1 MKVLIIDNEEPLRT
15 ALKTLLQ
22 NYCPDVDSI
31 AEASGVEAGI
41 LALRKQKYDIVFLD
55 VEMDDGTGFDLL
67 RKVDTSM
74 FQLVFIT
81 AHQHYA
87 IDAFKFSATD
97 FLLKPVQED
106 ELQRSVERAQANIE
120 KHNKLEQ
127 VAVLLEGLEPRAY
140 QEKRI
145 VLRDQDAIHFIR
157 VPDISVLEAH
167 KGYTKFILVG
177 GKSVFVS
184 KTLKEFDDMLTP
196 YGFIRVHHSYM
207 VNSRRIVRF
216 DRDEGG
222 SVITEENIVIP
233 VSQRKRDSILKILS
247 E

>member
-1 MKVLIIDNEEPLRT
+1 MNALLIDNEEPLRAT
-15 ALKTLLQ
+15 LRTLLQ
-22 NYCPDVDSI
+22 RYCPSIDSI
-31 AEASGVEAGI
+31 TEADGVASGVEQ
-41 LALRKQKYDIVFLD
+41 LRNNKFDIVFLD

-67 RKVDTSM
+67 RKVDASQ

-87 IDAFKFSATD
+87 IDAFKFSAID

-106 ELQRSVERAQANIE
+106 ELQRSVERAHINIE
-120 KHNKLEQ
+120 KHNKIEQ

-145 VLRDQDAIHFIR
+145 VLRDQDAIHFVR
-157 VPDISVLEAH
+157 VADISVLEAH
-167 KGYTKFILVG
+167 KGYTKFILAG
-177 GKSVFVS
+177 GKSLFVS
-184 KTLKEFDDMLTP
+184 KTLKEFDDLLTP
-196 YGFIRVHHSYM
+196 YGFVRVHHSYL

-222 SVITEENIVIP
+222 SVVTEENIVIP
-233 VSQRKRDSILKILS
+233 VSQRKRDYILKILS